1 MINDNQVIQRR
12 LSELSTQTNMSRL
25 IAANQ
30 TLNPTYPV
38 GLPGGLLVRGVGE
51 SLARALDGLGEPA
64 GVLSGHVALITG
76 HDMEIKGPQFLLR
89 GPPIEFAVK
98 PKQIWNTGTKVSL
111 D

>member
-1 MINDNQVIQRR
+1 
-12 LSELSTQTNMSRL
+12 MSRL

-30 TLNPTYPV
+30 TLNPNYPV
-38 GLPGGLLVRGVGE
+38 GLPGGL
-51 SLARALDGLGEPA
+51 RALDGLGEPA

-98 PKQIWNTGTKVSL
+98 PKQIWNAGTKVSL
-111 D
+111 